1 MRTLLVAPA
10 WVGDM
15 VMMEPLV
22 RRLHARAPDDE
33 IHVAAPAATLAV
45 ATRMA
50 HVAGTLEWPFGHGSL
65 DLGGRARVAR
75 LWRRRGFSRAIVL
88 PNSWKSAL
96 VPFLARIPRRTGFVG
111 EQRYLLLNDA
121 RRLDATLLPSMV
133 QRFLAL
139 ADDAGD
145 PPPAREAPQLHADI
159 GNATSLRA
167 QLGLQDPRPVLA
179 LCAGAEY
186 GDAKR
191 WPAVHYAA
199 LADAYLARGWQVWL
213 FGSPKDVATTRDI
226 AAAGQV
232 RDGTRVIDLAG
243 RTRLVDA
250 IDLLACA
257 DAVASNDS
265 GLMHVAAALGRPVL
279 GIFGSTSDTF
289 TPPLGPRTRTVGIEL
304 PCRPCFERTCRFG
317 HYDCLRKL
325 SPSRVLHAL
334 DGLLDTAP

>member
-22 RRLHARAPDDE
+22 RRLHARAPAGE
-33 IHVAAPAATLAV
+33 IHVAAPAATLPV
-45 ATRMA
+45 ASRMA
-50 HVAGTLEWPFGHGSL
+50 HVAGTLDWPFGHGSL
-65 DLGGRARVAR
+65 DLGGRLRLARA
-75 LWRRRGFSRAIVL
+75 WRGLGFTQAIVL

-111 EQRYLLLNDA
+111 EQRYGLLNDA
-121 RRLDATLLPSMV
+121 RRLDATALPSMV
-133 QRFLAL
+133 QRFLML
-139 ADDAGD
+139 ADAAGE
-145 PPPAREAPQLHADI
+145 PPPAREAPQLQADM
-159 GNATSLRA
+159 GNAAALRA
-167 QLGLQDPRPVLA
+167 QFGLHDARPVLA

-213 FGSPKDVATTRDI
+213 FGSPKDVAMTRDI
-226 AAAGQV
+226 DAGVQRREAGPV
-232 RDGTRVIDLAG
+232 VDLAG
-243 RTRLVDA
+243 RTKLVDA

-304 PCRPCFERTCRFG
+304 PCRPCFARTCRFG

-325 SPSRVLHAL
+325 SPSRVQRAL
-334 DGLLDTAP
+334 DGLLDVAP

>member
-22 RRLHARAPDDE
+22 RLLHSQSGGAE
-33 IHVAAPAATLAV
+33 IHVTAPVATRAV

-50 HVAGTLEWPFGHGSL
+50 HVAQVHDWPFVHGSL
-65 DLGGRARVAR
+65 DLGGRLRLARD
-75 LWRRRGFSRAIVL
+75 WRACAFDRAIVL

-96 VPFLARIPRRTGFVG
+96 VPFLARISRRTGFVG

-121 RRLDATLLPSMV
+121 RRLDVAALPSMV

-139 ADDAGD
+139 GLDATA
-145 PPPAREAPQLHADI
+145 PPPPRTAPQLRADM

-179 LCAGAEY
+179 LCAGAEF

-191 WPAVHYAA
+191 WPAAHYAA
-199 LADAYLARGWQVWL
+199 LADSYLARGWQVWL
-213 FGSPKDVATTRDI
+213 LGSPKDVAMTRDI
-226 AAAGQV
+226 DAGVQR
-232 RDGTRVIDLAG
+232 RDGGPVVDLAG
-243 RTRLVDA
+243 RTTLVDV

-279 GIFGSTSDTF
+279 GIFGSTSDAF

-304 PCRPCFERTCRFG
+304 SCRPCFARTCRFG

-325 SPSRVLHAL
+325 SPARVQRAL
-334 DGLLDTAP
+334 DGLLDAAP